1 MTIHK
6 ILIATDDSPNADYAA
21 AYGFELARTLKAEVG
36 IVNIVEPI
44 ILPPAT
50 TDAGMGMPISNSVDP
65 MSADLIKAEE
75 SASEAL
81 MDRVIQKYGKGLQ
94 VSHFKEYGASGDGII
109 ECSNQFGAD
118 LIVLG
123 THKRSG
129 LDRLLMGSV
138 AEHVVR
144 HSTIP
149 VLVVPFR
156 ENE

>member
-6 ILIATDDSPNADYAA
+6 ILIAIDDSPNADYATS
-21 AYGFELARTLKAEVG
+21 YGFELARALKAEVG

-50 TDAGMGMPISNSVDP
+50 TDAGMGMPISSAVDP
-65 MSADLIKAEE
+65 MNADLIKAEE
-75 SASEAL
+75 NASDEL
-81 MDRVIQKYGKGLQ
+81 MDHAIQKYGEGLQ
-94 VSHFKEYGASGDGII
+94 VSHFKEYGASGDGILD
-109 ECSNQFGAD
+109 CSKQFGAD

-144 HSTIP
+144 HSKVP